1 VSKLSGDTIK
11 FGATV
16 TLMEEDTGG
25 KKVWQIVGEPEAD
38 AHNGKISVT
47 SPIARAL
54 IGRSAKK
61 LHRPSAIEA
70 PWSGLVCAVHAI
82 SN

>member
-25 KKVWQIVGEPEAD
+25 KKVWQIVGEREAN

-47 SPIARAL
+47 SPIRARVDWKNQ
-54 IGRSAKK
+54 RRH
-61 LHRPSAIEA
+61 HR
-70 PWSGLVCAVHAI
+70 G
-82 SN
+82 

>member
-25 KKVWQIVGEPEAD
+25 KKVFEE
-38 AHNGKISVT
+38 
-47 SPIARAL
+47 
-54 IGRSAKK
+54 
-61 LHRPSAIEA
+61 
-70 PWSGLVCAVHAI
+70 AVHIDVGQKPACDAALRGAACI
-82 SN
+82 ALNA